1 MGRGLQIITSTLG
14 HLRQSQ
20 DRINRINETKIER
33 EQKNALFDLQ
43 KQKYELDIKE
53 KQAQGEMDRFEADYV
68 RQIFGNQVKAQK
80 ANFQTE
86 EDMIDVALKEE
97 SGKMRGLTD
106 LLQQGVRQEVQEKSL
121 GRLRGH
127 PVSNAM
133 TAPDTGYE
141 TSWSSRSGLS
151 FKPKKSKETKTTT
164 TDRVLGAIK
173 SGGMYDKITGR
184 QFKFKDRKIAEVYA
198 QNNLGIDWQQKYP
211 RAVKILDEK
220 FGISLPPEISSTSEA
235 LKFLIGEKQMDRD
248 QAVQWL
254 RQNQDRNIK
263 VR

>member
-1 MGRGLQIITSTLG
+1 MGRALQIITSTLG

-20 DRINRINETKIER
+20 DRINKINETKIER

-53 KQAQGEMDRFEADYV
+53 KQARGEMDRFEADYV

-86 EDMIDVALKEE
+86 EDMIDIALKEE
-97 SGKMRGLTD
+97 SGKIKNLTGI
-106 LLQQGVRQEVQEKSL
+106 LQQGVRQEVQEKSL

-141 TSWSSRSGLS
+141 TSWSSRSGVS
-151 FKPKKSKETKTTT
+151 IKPKSVKQAKKETP
-164 TDRVLGAIK
+164 L
-173 SGGMYDKITGR
+173 
-184 QFKFKDRKIAEVYA
+184 
-198 QNNLGIDWQQKYP
+198 
-211 RAVKILDEK
+211 EK
-220 FGISLPPEISSTSEA
+220 
-235 LKFLIGEKQMDRD
+235 R
-248 QAVQWL
+248 
-254 RQNQDRNIK
+254 RNIWK
-263 VR
+263 MAKDMAGEGAMKEEVQEQLGEAEKYLYPEQYKAPEQFSVKDFPKEIKTKREAYDYLIKEQGMDDETARQWIEDNN